1 MHWRGGAS
9 CRAGGGSDGAGSIMS
24 GARGDGGTP
33 HARTQ
38 PHADRGACKQA
49 RARPPQ
55 RLALSRPYSSVPRLL
70 RKKDTRSGRAAADLF
85 FVCPRATWTWR
96 RVSTSWCLRGAF
108 FRPTVLSMYQLRRR
122 RMRWYRRK
130 VDTAAV
136 CSFGRSFL
144 KAVDQVRRLQECK
157 CHLIGCHGRL
167 LGSRFACLSIA
178 PS

>member
-1 MHWRGGAS
+1 M
-9 CRAGGGSDGAGSIMS
+9 
-24 GARGDGGTP
+24 ARGDVLQSGWRQRRSGVD
-33 HARTQ
+33 HERGDGRRGHAART
-38 PHADRGACKQA
+38 HAATCRSRSVQASPCPSPPTARFIQAIQLGSAATTKKIVFCLSPCATRGCGVGLV
-49 RARPPQ
+49 RPV
-55 RLALSRPYSSVPRLL
+55 SR
-70 RKKDTRSGRAAADLF
+70 RSNFCSQFAVL
-85 FVCPRATWTWR
+85 
-96 RVSTSWCLRGAF
+96 F
-108 FRPTVLSMYQLRRR
+108 FRPTVLGMYQLRRR

>member
-1 MHWRGGAS
+1 MHWRGGTS

-24 GARGDGGTP
+24 GATGDGGTP

-49 RARPPQ
+49 VPSPHGR
-55 RLALSRPYSSVPRLL
+55 ALSGPYSSVPRLL
-70 RKKDTRSGRAAADLF
+70 RKKILDQAVRPRICFLFVPVPRGRGVGLVRPVSRRSNFCSQFAVL
-85 FVCPRATWTWR
+85 
-96 RVSTSWCLRGAF
+96 F
-108 FRPTVLSMYQLRRR
+108 FRPTVLSMCQLRRR

-167 LGSRFACLSIA
+167 LGS
-178 PS
+178 